1 MMWKRMI
8 IFVAAFVLL
17 PWNLAHAVDHTK
29 DTPADVQ
36 ARLKE
41 KKAVLLDVREQKEW
55 DEGHIQGAVL
65 LPLSKIEA
73 GAELKEAIKDLKKDT
88 IIYCHCR
95 AGKRALS
102 AAEKLMK
109 QGYDVRPLK
118 PGYEDLLKAGFEK
131 ASPEKASPAEKSG
144 K

>member
-1 MMWKRMI
+1 MWTKKI
-8 IFVAAFVLL
+8 IFVAAFILL
-17 PWNLAHAVDHTK
+17 PWKLTHAVDPTK
-29 DTPADVQ
+29 DTPAEVQ
-36 ARLKE
+36 ARIKE

-73 GAELKEAIKDLKKDT
+73 GADLKEVIKDLKKDT
-88 IIYCHCR
+88 IIYCHCK
-95 AGKRALS
+95 AGRRALS

-109 QGYDVRPLK
+109 QGYDVRALK

-131 ASPEKASPAEKSG
+131 ASPAKAG